1 MYGTAEE
8 VKECMYG
15 SDELEEQLRAATA
28 ALPDLVLPDHNV
40 SAQGTSS
47 LVSQP
52 VFESSSVKPELTRTA
67 PSQHTALQA
76 LPDHSIMQQAS
87 AFEAQ
92 PQADRDS
99 ATVKPEPTSAA
110 LSEQA
115 ADQSSTADI
124 SQSEE
129 PEDAGL
135 AFEKD
140 LQSLS
145 TVLSNTFCESGP
157 NVDIS
162 QSQTCQPEQSHHLT
176 PEQASSLVWECAP
189 TSEPLGTLQDAS
201 NKANDAVSAAGAQQ
215 KVSSYGSSFRFVD
228 QED

>member
-1 MYGTAEE
+1 M
-8 VKECMYG
+8 
-15 SDELEEQLRAATA
+15 
-28 ALPDLVLPDHNV
+28 
-40 SAQGTSS
+40 
-47 LVSQP
+47 SQP
-52 VFESSSVKPELTRTA
+52 VFDSSSVKPELTCTA
-67 PSQHTALQA
+67 PSQHAAHQA

-87 AFEAQ
+87 AFE

-115 ADQSSTADI
+115 ADQSSTADVI
-124 SQSEE
+124 QSKE

-135 AFEKD
+135 AFQKD
-140 LQSLS
+140 LHSLS

-157 NVDIS
+157 DVDIS
-162 QSQTCQPEQSHHLT
+162 QTQTCQPVQSHHLT

-189 TSEPLGTLQDAS
+189 TREPLSTLLD
-201 NKANDAVSAAGAQQ
+201 ANDKAKGVVSAAGAQQ
-215 KVSSYGSSFRFVD
+215 KVSSCGSSFRFVD

>member
-15 SDELEEQLRAATA
+15 SKELEEQLRAATVA
-28 ALPDLVLPDHNV
+28 IPDVVLPDHNT
-40 SAQGTSS
+40 SAQDTGS

-52 VFESSSVKPELTRTA
+52 MLDSSSVKTELTCTA
-67 PSQHTALQA
+67 PSQQTTHQA
-76 LPDHSIMQQAS
+76 LPDHNIMQQAS
-87 AFEAQ
+87 ASE
-92 PQADRDS
+92 PQADIDR

-110 LSEQA
+110 SSEQA
-115 ADQSSTADI
+115 ADQSSTGDI

-135 AFEKD
+135 AFQKD

-145 TVLSNTFCESGP
+145 TVLSNTFSASGP
-157 NVDIS
+157 DVDTS
-162 QSQTCQPEQSHHLT
+162 QSQSCQPEQSHHLT
-176 PEQASSLVWECAP
+176 SEQASSLVWECAP
-189 TSEPLGTLQDAS
+189 TREPLSTRSGAS
-201 NKANDAVSAAGAQQ
+201 NKANGVVSAAGAQQ
-215 KVSSYGSSFRFVD
+215 RVSSYGNSYTFVD